1 MNPLVSVEGKLFG
14 NDCEYVAAGEDQ
26 EIVAL
31 VRNFGAA
38 VLAVENYVADFDVEC
53 EMLAT
58 VVAPAAWAY
67 CENGSLLWLFLSGV
81 RDDETG
87 SGALFGFAWLDNN
100 AVV

>member
-1 MNPLVSVEGKLFG
+1 
-14 NDCEYVAAGEDQ
+14 
-26 EIVAL
+26 
-31 VRNFGAA
+31 
-38 VLAVENYVADFDVEC
+38 
-53 EMLAT
+53 MLAT